1 MSGYTVIYGDDSK
14 GLVEAQMRLLPPDVL
29 QAFHEG
35 DPWPL
40 HARGWR
46 GLLMPGEFQAYDG
59 LDCTYS
65 DFPVKA
71 GMPRSPSNFQPLLGG
86 LERLGRDKL
95 IISRFWRPG
104 EIEIAADECGYIE
117 SPIDVETFHAACDFF
132 NYDAPMQEGQNGVG
146 MYKAFDRHEDWVV
159 TTEYEFGCLL
169 AGSPEVIEAC
179 YLAAGG
185 EDIVRARY
193 YHSEICRESHFDE
206 ENLVPCE
213 YQAKRYDMVGWPY
226 PVYPDYPLYEGVEI
240 DWSTMFDDTITSIGP
255 DGLKDC
261 L

>member
-1 MSGYTVIYGDDSK
+1 
-14 GLVEAQMRLLPPDVL
+14 
-29 QAFHEG
+29 
-35 DPWPL
+35 
-40 HARGWR
+40 
-46 GLLMPGEFQAYDG
+46 MPGDFQDYDG

-86 LERLGRDKL
+86 LARLGRDKL
-95 IISRFWRPG
+95 IISRFEHPG
-104 EIEIAADECGYIE
+104 EVEIAADECGYIE
-117 SPIDVETFHAACDFF
+117 CPPDVETFHAACDFF
-132 NYDAPMQEGQNGVG
+132 LCDAPPFKGEFIPGE
-146 MYKAFDRHEDWVV
+146 YFAFDLHEDWVV
-159 TTEYEFGCLL
+159 KTEYECGCLL

-193 YHSEICRESHFDE
+193 YHYEICDSTHFDE

-226 PVYPDYPLYEGVEI
+226 PVYPNYRLYYDAKI
-240 DWSTMFDDTITSIGP
+240 DWSAMFDDTITSIGP
-255 DGLKDC
+255 DGLKECPWD
-261 L
+261 